1 MASGSSAHAP
11 LRSFPSSSS
20 VSSVSTATAPPLTYP
35 FPTIDALLSSAPTLD
50 TCPDL
55 DRLAWAQ
62 DVLRILERLKPSDPV
77 SSGRGSSRPIP
88 SALKSLLQ
96 SALPIIESFAAHRD
110 QTLVSKAAYLKA
122 TLLSS
127 GSYDEGV
134 PRDPRLAFK
143 EFEAAARGGEVRG
156 WFRLGRDYESVGDV
170 QRAKDCFE
178 RGKAKADGECT
189 YVSGLRLFKTGES

>member
-1 MASGSSAHAP
+1 MASGSSTHAP

-35 FPTIDALLSSAPTLD
+35 FPTIDALLLSAPTLD
-50 TCPDL
+50 TGPDL

-96 SALPIIESFAAHRD
+96 SALPIIESFAAHGD
-110 QTLVSKAAYLKA
+110 QALVSKAAYLKA

-189 YVSGLRLFKTGES
+189 YVSGLRLFKTGEC